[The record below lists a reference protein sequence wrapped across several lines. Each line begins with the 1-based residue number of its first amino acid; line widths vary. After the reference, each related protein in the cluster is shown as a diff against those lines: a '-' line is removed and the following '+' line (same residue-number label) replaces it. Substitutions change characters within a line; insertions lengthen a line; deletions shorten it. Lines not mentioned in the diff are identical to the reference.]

1 MPELPEVQH
10 VVDTL
15 RPHVVGA
22 RIDSVRLNRRDI
34 VQPAGFNLRGALSG
48 KSIIDISRR
57 AKRIVFLLDNGQTF
71 YIHLGMT
78 GRLVVI
84 QPDVPKPRHT
94 HLTIDIDRPVI
105 SQIRFTDPRRFG
117 GVFWMN
123 DESSLGPEPLT
134 ISPREL
140 VQRLTKTKRVIK
152 SALLDQKLIA
162 GLGNIYVDESLFDA
176 GIHPER
182 NSNELSP
189 DEIGRLC
196 RSIKRVLKKAIVS
209 GGSSLRDYVD
219 ANGNRG
225 SFQKLHRVYGR
236 SGEACVKCRSTIVS
250 KVLGGR
256 TTAFCEKCQ
265 S

>member
-15 RPHVVGA
+15 RPHVAGVK
-22 RIDSVRLNRRDI
+22 IESVRLNRRDI
-34 VQPAGFNLRGALSG
+34 VQPPGFNLRRALVG
-48 KSIIDISRR
+48 KSIVDVTRR
-57 AKRIVFLLDNGQTF
+57 AKRIVFSLDDGESF

-78 GRLVVI
+78 GRLIATEHNSPSV
-84 QPDVPKPRHT
+84 KHT
-94 HLTIDIDRPVI
+94 HLTIDIDRPLI

-117 GVFWMN
+117 GLFWLN

-134 ISPREL
+134 MSPDEL
-140 VQRLTKTKRVIK
+140 ARRLRGTRRIVK

-162 GLGNIYVDESLFDA
+162 GLGNIYVDESLFDSR
-176 GIHPER
+176 IHPER
-182 NSNELSP
+182 ISNELTR
-189 DEIGRLC
+189 DEVERLC
-196 RSIKRVLKKAIVS
+196 QSIKRVLSRAIES

-219 ANGNRG
+219 ANGERG

-236 SGEACVKCRSTIVS
+236 AGEACVKCRSMIVS

-256 TTAFCEKCQ
+256 TTAFCGKCQ
-265 S
+265 V